1 MRYLKEV
8 KKYKRIH
15 KHVCNKKT
23 IYAKT
28 LFEDMRKCK
37 ASKKNLE
44 KILSFHES
52 AFHKVKIK
60 NQIKILVETLN
71 AFLSNI
77 KSISGSA
84 PKNYI

>member
-1 MRYLKEV
+1 MRYLKEA

-37 ASKKNLE
+37 ASKKNSE
-44 KILSFHES
+44 KILSLHES

-60 NQIKILVETLN
+60 NQIKT
-71 AFLSNI
+71 
-77 KSISGSA
+77 K
-84 PKNYI
+84 Y